1 MLEVSGVEEKVCE
14 SKKNTVEI
22 DKWRYEELI
31 SMESR
36 IDVLVSLIDL
46 EGYINVNQML
56 TIIGTV
62 SAKEVMEKLKEKDNV
77 WKERMDKKMEEI
89 NGGN

>member
-1 MLEVSGVEEKVCE
+1 MLEVAGVEEKVCE
-14 SKKNTVEI
+14 CKKNTVEI

-31 SMESR
+31 SVESR
-36 IDVLVSLIDL
+36 IEVLVSLIEL

-62 SAKEVMEKLKEKDNV
+62 SAQEVIEKLKEKDNV

>member
-1 MLEVSGVEEKVCE
+1 MLEVAGVEE

-31 SMESR
+31 SVESR
-36 IDVLVSLIDL
+36 IEVLVSLIDL

-62 SAKEVMEKLKEKDNV
+62 SAKEVMEKLKEKDKA

>member
-1 MLEVSGVEEKVCE
+1 MLEVAGVEEKVCE
-14 SKKNTVEI
+14 RKKNTVEI

-36 IDVLVSLIDL
+36 IEVLVSLIEL

-62 SAKEVMEKLKEKDNV
+62 SAKEIMEKLKEKDKA

>member
-1 MLEVSGVEEKVCE
+1 MIEVAGVEEKVCE
-14 SKKNTVEI
+14 CKKNVIEI

-31 SMESR
+31 SVESR
-36 IDVLVSLIDL
+36 IEVLVSLIEL
-46 EGYINVNQML
+46 EGYINVNKML

-62 SAKEVMEKLKEKDNV
+62 SAQEVMEKLKEKDKA

>member
-1 MLEVSGVEEKVCE
+1 MLEVAGVEEKVCE
-14 SKKNTVEI
+14 CKKNVIEI

-36 IDVLVSLIDL
+36 IDVLVSLIEL

-62 SAKEVMEKLKEKDNV
+62 SAKEVMEKLKEKDKA

>member
-1 MLEVSGVEEKVCE
+1 MLEVTGVEER
-14 SKKNTVEI
+14 KKNTVEI

-31 SMESR
+31 SVESR
-36 IDVLVSLIDL
+36 IEVLVSLIDL
-46 EGYINVNQML
+46 EGYIDVNQML

-62 SAKEVMEKLKEKDNV
+62 SAQEVIEKLKEKDKA
-77 WKERMDKKMEEI
+77 WKEKMDKKMKEI

>member
-1 MLEVSGVEEKVCE
+1 MLEVAGVEE

-31 SMESR
+31 SVESR
-36 IDVLVSLIDL
+36 IEVLVSLIEL

-62 SAKEVMEKLKEKDNV
+62 SAQEVIEKLKEKDKA

>member
-1 MLEVSGVEEKVCE
+1 MLEVAGVEE

-31 SMESR
+31 SVESR
-36 IDVLVSLIDL
+36 IEVLVSLIEL

-62 SAKEVMEKLKEKDNV
+62 SAKEVMEKLKEKDKA

>member
-1 MLEVSGVEEKVCE
+1 MLEVAGVEEKVCE
-14 SKKNTVEI
+14 CKKNTVEI

-36 IDVLVSLIDL
+36 LDVLVCLIEL
-46 EGYINVNQML
+46 EGYINVNQLL

-62 SAKEVMEKLKEKDNV
+62 SAKEVSEKLKEKDKV
-77 WKERMDKKMEEI
+77 WKEKMDKKMEDI
-89 NGGN
+89 NDRN

>member
-1 MLEVSGVEEKVCE
+1 MLEVAGVEEKVCE
-14 SKKNTVEI
+14 RNKNTVEI

-31 SMESR
+31 SIESR
-36 IDVLVSLIDL
+36 IEVLVSLIDL

-62 SAKEVMEKLKEKDNV
+62 SAKEVMEKLKEKDNA

-89 NGGN
+89 NG

>member
-1 MLEVSGVEEKVCE
+1 MLEVAGVEE

-31 SMESR
+31 SVESR
-36 IDVLVSLIDL
+36 SEVLVSLIEL

-62 SAKEVMEKLKEKDNV
+62 SAKEVMEKLKEKDKA

>member
-1 MLEVSGVEEKVCE
+1 MLEVAGVEEKVCE
-14 SKKNTVEI
+14 CKKNTVEI
-22 DKWRYEELI
+22 DNWRYEELI

-36 IDVLVSLIDL
+36 IDVLVSLIEL

-62 SAKEVMEKLKEKDNV
+62 SAKEVMEKLKEKDKA
-77 WKERMDKKMEEI
+77 WKEMMDKKMEEI

>member
-14 SKKNTVEI
+14 CKKNTVEI
-22 DKWRYEELI
+22 AKWRYEELI

-36 IDVLVSLIDL
+36 IDVLVSLIEL

-62 SAKEVMEKLKEKDNV
+62 SAKEVMEKLKEKDNA

-89 NGGN
+89 NG

>member
-1 MLEVSGVEEKVCE
+1 MLEVTGVEEKVCE
-14 SKKNTVEI
+14 CKKNTVEI
-22 DKWRYEELI
+22 DKWWYEELI
-31 SMESR
+31 SIASR

-62 SAKEVMEKLKEKDNV
+62 SAQEVIEKLKEKDKV

>member
-1 MLEVSGVEEKVCE
+1 MLEVAGVEEKVCE
-14 SKKNTVEI
+14 CNKNTVEI

-36 IDVLVSLIDL
+36 IDVLVSLIELD
-46 EGYINVNQML
+46 GYINVNQML
-56 TIIGTV
+56 TKIGNV
-62 SAKEVMEKLKEKDNV
+62 EAQEVKEKGKVKDKA

>member
-1 MLEVSGVEEKVCE
+1 MLEVAGVEEKVCE
-14 SKKNTVEI
+14 CKQNTVEI

-36 IDVLVSLIDL
+36 LDVLVSLIGLD
-46 EGYINVNQML
+46 GYINVNQML

-62 SAKEVMEKLKEKDNV
+62 SAEEVMDKLKKKDKV
-77 WKERMDKKMEEI
+77 WKEKMDKKMEEI
-89 NGGN
+89 NDRN

>member
-1 MLEVSGVEEKVCE
+1 M
-14 SKKNTVEI
+14 
-22 DKWRYEELI
+22 
-31 SMESR
+31 
-36 IDVLVSLIDL
+36 LVSLIEL

-62 SAKEVMEKLKEKDNV
+62 SAKEVMEKLKEKDKA

>member
-1 MLEVSGVEEKVCE
+1 MLEVAGVEE

-36 IDVLVSLIDL
+36 IDVLVSLIEL

-62 SAKEVMEKLKEKDNV
+62 SAYEVMEKLKEKDKL

>member
-1 MLEVSGVEEKVCE
+1 MLEVTGVEE

-31 SMESR
+31 SVESR
-36 IDVLVSLIDL
+36 IEVLVSLIDL
-46 EGYINVNQML
+46 EGYIDVNQML

-62 SAKEVMEKLKEKDNV
+62 SAQEVIEKLKEKDKA
-77 WKERMDKKMEEI
+77 WKEKMDKKMKEI

>member
-1 MLEVSGVEEKVCE
+1 M
-14 SKKNTVEI
+14 EI

-31 SMESR
+31 SVESR
-36 IDVLVSLIDL
+36 IEVLVSLIDL

-62 SAKEVMEKLKEKDNV
+62 SAQEVIEKLKEKDKV

>member
-1 MLEVSGVEEKVCE
+1 MLEVAGVEEKVCE
-14 SKKNTVEI
+14 YKKNTVEI

-36 IDVLVSLIDL
+36 IDVLVSLIEL
-46 EGYINVNQML
+46 EGYINVNHML

-62 SAKEVMEKLKEKDNV
+62 SAKEVMEKLKEKDKA

-89 NGGN
+89 NG

>member
-1 MLEVSGVEEKVCE
+1 MLEVAGVEEKVFEC
-14 SKKNTVEI
+14 KKNVIEI

-31 SMESR
+31 SIESR
-36 IDVLVSLIDL
+36 IDVLVSLIEL

-62 SAKEVMEKLKEKDNV
+62 SAQEVIEKLKEKDKE

>member
-1 MLEVSGVEEKVCE
+1 MLEVAGVEEKVCE
-14 SKKNTVEI
+14 CKNTVEI

-31 SMESR
+31 SIESR
-36 IDVLVSLIDL
+36 IEVLVSLIEL

-62 SAKEVMEKLKEKDNV
+62 SAKEVMEKLKEKDKA

>member
-1 MLEVSGVEEKVCE
+1 MLEVAGVEE

-31 SMESR
+31 SVESR
-36 IDVLVSLIDL
+36 IEVLVSLIDL

-62 SAKEVMEKLKEKDNV
+62 SAQEVIEKLKEKDKA
-77 WKERMDKKMEEI
+77 WK
-89 NGGN
+89 

>member
-1 MLEVSGVEEKVCE
+1 MLEVTGVEER
-14 SKKNTVEI
+14 KKNTVEI

-31 SMESR
+31 SVESR
-36 IDVLVSLIDL
+36 IEVLVSLIDL
-46 EGYINVNQML
+46 EGYIDVNQML

-62 SAKEVMEKLKEKDNV
+62 SAQGVIEKLKEKDKA
-77 WKERMDKKMEEI
+77 WKEKMDKKMKEI

>member
-1 MLEVSGVEEKVCE
+1 MLEVAGVEEKVCDC
-14 SKKNTVEI
+14 KKNIVEI

-36 IDVLVSLIDL
+36 IDVLVSLIEL

-62 SAKEVMEKLKEKDNV
+62 SAKEVMEKLKEKDKA

>member
-1 MLEVSGVEEKVCE
+1 MLEVAGVEENVCE
-14 SKKNTVEI
+14 CKKNTVEI

-31 SMESR
+31 SVESR
-36 IDVLVSLIDL
+36 FEVLVSLIEL

-62 SAKEVMEKLKEKDNV
+62 SGQEGKEKVKEKDRA
-77 WKERMDKKMEEI
+77 WKERMDKKME
-89 NGGN
+89 

>member
-1 MLEVSGVEEKVCE
+1 MLEVAGVEE

-31 SMESR
+31 SMASR
-36 IDVLVSLIDL
+36 IDVLVSLIEL

-62 SAKEVMEKLKEKDNV
+62 SAKEVMEKLKEKDKA